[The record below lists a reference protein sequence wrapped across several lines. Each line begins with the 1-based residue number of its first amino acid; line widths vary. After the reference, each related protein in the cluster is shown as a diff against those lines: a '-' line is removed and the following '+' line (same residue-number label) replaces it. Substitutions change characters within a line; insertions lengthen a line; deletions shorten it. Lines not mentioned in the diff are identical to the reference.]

1 MNTFQDKFRVD
12 KWLWCV
18 RIFKTRSIATQACE
32 QGKILLNDQPA
43 KASRVVRE
51 NDIVSFRRQGLTRKY
66 KVLALPKSR
75 IGAKLLPDYMTELT
89 DPAELEAYFART
101 KRVTI
106 FRDPGT
112 GRPTKRERRALDD
125 FLDDI

>member
-32 QGKILLNDQPA
+32 QGKILINDQPA